1 MTSLPV
7 SLTDVNVSAA
17 LRSASIDLC
26 RYLAYRGGMADIARP
41 RTLTVELDDACSSVG
56 HLMGAEQAACLADI
70 FKALSDPTR
79 VRLLDHI
86 AASENGTACACHL
99 PETLGISQPTLSH
112 HLKKLVD
119 AGLVTREQ
127 RGRWAHYTAVPR
139 VLDVARDFLGEVR
152 TSSDARCC

>member
-1 MTSLPV
+1 MLRTAPGADEACAVGGGLM
-7 SLTDVNVSAA
+7 SAG
-17 LRSASIDLC
+17 R
-26 RYLAYRGGMADIARP
+26 
-41 RTLTVELDDACSSVG
+41 
-56 HLMGAEQAACLADI
+56 AACLADI

-86 AASENGTACACHL
+86 AASESGTACACHL

-127 RGRWAHYTAVPR
+127 RGRWAHYTAVPG
-139 VLDVARDFLGEVR
+139 VLDVARDYLGACQAA
-152 TSSDARCC
+152 SDSRCC